1 MSDVTVYI
9 KNVKITPKKLRFLVT
24 DLKKQSPS
32 QAMHTLYY
40 TPKKG
45 AEFLR
50 KAIGSALSNAKNTMN
65 IDESLLQFK
74 SVIVEEGIR
83 LKRYRAGSK
92 GMAKPFRR
100 KYSHI
105 KIVLTTGKNEA
116 MPTGRQAKQIVASK
130 DGAAQPAEGPKP
142 AAETE
147 VVAKKETAKKTVK
160 KTVSK
165 KK

>member
-92 GMAKPFRR
+92 GMAKPF
-100 KYSHI
+100 
-105 KIVLTTGKNEA
+105 
-116 MPTGRQAKQIVASK
+116 
-130 DGAAQPAEGPKP
+130 DPAL
-142 AAETE
+142 
-147 VVAKKETAKKTVK
+147 
-160 KTVSK
+160 VS
-165 KK
+165 

>member
-1 MSDVTVYI
+1 MSEVTVYI
-9 KNVKITPKKLRFLVT
+9 KNVKITPKKLRFLVS

-45 AEFLR
+45 ADFLR

-105 KIVLTTGKNEA
+105 KIILTTGKNEA
-116 MPTGRQAKQIVASK
+116 KQIVPSK
-130 DGAAQPAEGPKP
+130 DGAAQPAEEPK
-142 AAETE
+142 AAVEAE
-147 VVAKKETAKKTVK
+147 VVAKKETVK
-160 KTVSK
+160 KAVKKSVSK

>member
-74 SVIVEEGIR
+74 TIIVEEGLR

-105 KIVLTTGKNEA
+105 KLVLTTGKVE
-116 MPTGRQAKQIVASK
+116 PKQIVK
-130 DGAAQPAEGPKP
+130 DAPAVTEEPKQEQAAEKAVAVAAQKPK
-142 AAETE
+142 
-147 VVAKKETAKKTVK
+147 AKKTVVKAKAK
-160 KTVSK
+160 K
-165 KK
+165 

>member
-50 KAIGSALSNAKNTMN
+50 KAIGSALSNAKKTMN

-105 KIVLTTGKNEA
+105 KIVLTTGKSEP
-116 MPTGRQAKQIVASK
+116 MPTGKQAKQIVTADATVDPK
-130 DGAAQPAEGPKP
+130 QAVAAEVAVEKPVRKP
-142 AAETE
+142 AVKKT
-147 VVAKKETAKKTVK
+147 VAKAKTVK
-160 KTVSK
+160 K
-165 KK
+165 